1 MPEIETVG
9 VLGAGTMGHGIAQ
22 VAAQAGYQTFL
33 YDVSLE
39 LAERGV
45 RHVGE
50 NLQRGM
56 ERGKVTSEQKEA
68 TLRHLSAVCHLADV
82 ARCGL
87 VIEAIPEDIELKKK
101 MFRQLS
107 ESCSPVAILASNTS
121 SLSITAIASAA
132 SKPERVVGMHFFNP
146 VHIMRLLE
154 IIRADSTSDAT
165 VEAVRQV
172 GRRLGKET
180 IVVRDR
186 PGFATSRLGVAFG
199 LEAIRMVEQGVAS
212 AEDIDRAIELGYGY
226 PMGPLKLGDLVG
238 LDVRLAI
245 AEYLHQ
251 ELRSEVFRPPKLL
264 EDMVRAGK
272 LGRKSGEGF
281 YKY

>member
-22 VAAQAGYQTFL
+22 VAAQAGYRTFL

-45 RHVGE
+45 RRVGE

-101 MFRQLS
+101 MFRLLSGCDPRLEHQL
-107 ESCSPVAILASNTS
+107 ALD
-121 SLSITAIASAA
+121 
-132 SKPERVVGMHFFNP
+132 H
-146 VHIMRLLE
+146 
-154 IIRADSTSDAT
+154 
-165 VEAVRQV
+165 
-172 GRRLGKET
+172 
-180 IVVRDR
+180 RDR
-186 PGFATSRLGVAFG
+186 QRRFQAGARG
-199 LEAIRMVEQGVAS
+199 
-212 AEDIDRAIELGYGY
+212 
-226 PMGPLKLGDLVG
+226 GD
-238 LDVRLAI
+238 A
-245 AEYLHQ
+245 
-251 ELRSEVFRPPKLL
+251 LL
-264 EDMVRAGK
+264 Q
-272 LGRKSGEGF
+272 SGSQHAAA
-281 YKY
+281 